1 MTTHVREQHWADET
15 AAQIPPLEGWRAQ
28 PFPVGS
34 RHEISTGISPSG
46 EIHIGNL
53 REVIT
58 ADIVARALRERGAE
72 VVLDYVADNFD
83 PLRKVYPFL
92 DRKVYEPLIGAP
104 LSEIP
109 CPCGKHPSY
118 AAHYLE
124 PFLESLKRLRI
135 DVKVIY
141 ADQLYKSGTLVPQIV
156 QALQGRDAIARILH
170 ECTGREMEDDWSPF
184 NPICAQCRKLTE
196 TKVKGFSAKDETVD
210 YACRCGGRG
219 TVSMRGGGKLT
230 WRVDWPA
237 RWARIPVTVE
247 PFGKDHATRGGSYDS
262 GARICREVFKAEPPF
277 PVTYE
282 WIAFTGQG
290 DMSKSKGNV
299 LSVHRMLEVV
309 PPEVLR
315 YLVVKTR
322 PMRSINFDPGLP
334 LLSLVD
340 EFDDAASSARD
351 PRAMTL
357 SGADQFKPIGVPFR
371 HLVNVVQMADFDL
384 DQVVVILR
392 RNGYPVGDETA
403 VKERAGY
410 AMRWLREFAP
420 EDAKFS
426 VQRALPASAGDLGAP
441 ERGFLRL
448 LADRLR
454 PEQTGEEIHALVYN
468 VAKEAGMEKTTAAF
482 QAIYRVFLD
491 RTRGPRAGWFLAF
504 LDRAFVLARLREAAA
519 AAVASG
525 AAQGTKG

>member
-1 MTTHVREQHWADET
+1 VTAHVREQHWADDT
-15 AAQIPPLEGWRAQ
+15 AAQIAAQ
-28 PFPVGS
+28 GS

-58 ADIVARALRERGAE
+58 ADVVARALHERGVE

-109 CPCGKHPSY
+109 CPCGKHASY
-118 AAHYLE
+118 AEHYLE
-124 PFLESLKRLRI
+124 PFLASLKHLRI

-141 ADQLYKSGTLVPQIV
+141 ADQMYKSGMLVPQIV
-156 QALQGRDAIARILH
+156 QALEGRDAIARILH
-170 ECTGREMEDDWSPF
+170 ECTGKQHEAEWSPF
-184 NPICAQCRKLTE
+184 NPICAQCRRLTE
-196 TKVKGFSAKDETVD
+196 TQVRGFSKKDETVD
-210 YACRCGGRG
+210 YTCRCGGKG

-262 GARICREVFKAEPPF
+262 GARICREVFKAPPPF

-299 LSVHRMLEVV
+299 LSVHRMLEVM

-334 LLSLVD
+334 LLALVD

-351 PRAMTL
+351 PRALDL
-357 SGADQFKPIGVPFR
+357 SGADQFRPIGVPFR

-392 RNGYPVGDETA
+392 RNGYPVEDEAA
-403 VKERAGY
+403 VKDRAGY

-420 EDAKFS
+420 PDAKFS
-426 VQRALPASAGDLGAP
+426 VQRALPASARELGAL
-441 ERGFLRL
+441 ERDFLLR
-448 LADRLR
+448 LADRLE
-454 PEQTGEEIHALVYN
+454 PGQTGEEIHALVYE
-468 VAKEAGMEKTTAAF
+468 VSKEAGMQNTTVAF

-504 LDRAFVLARLREAAA
+504 LDRDFVLARLREAAA
-519 AAVASG
+519 APVEAGAS
-525 AAQGTKG
+525 QGSKG

>member
-1 MTTHVREQHWADET
+1 MTHERAHHWADEI
-15 AAQIPPLEGWRAQ
+15 AEQIARIPG
-28 PFPVGS
+28 

-58 ADIVARALRERGAE
+58 ADVVFRALRERGVD

-92 DRKVYEPLIGAP
+92 DRAFYEPKIGCP

-109 CPCGKHPSY
+109 CPCGKHASY
-118 AAHYLE
+118 AEHFLE
-124 PFLESLKRLRI
+124 PFLESLKRMQI
-135 DVKVIY
+135 EVKVYY
-141 ADQLYKSGTLVPQIV
+141 ADQMYKSGMLVPQIV
-156 QALQGRDAIARILH
+156 QALEGRDAIAKILQ
-170 ECTGREMEDDWSPF
+170 ECTGKQHEPEWNPF
-184 NPICAQCRKLTE
+184 NPICRACGKMTE
-196 TKVKGFSAKDETVD
+196 TRVTGYSAKNETVD
-210 YACRCGGRG
+210 YECRCGHKG

-230 WRVDWPA
+230 WRADWPA

-247 PFGKDHATRGGSYDS
+247 PFGKDHATRGGSYDT

-282 WIAFTGQG
+282 WIAFKGQG

-340 EFDDAASSARD
+340 EFDDAASEARD
-351 PRAMTL
+351 PRALAL
-357 SGADQFKPIGVPFR
+357 SAAEQFRPIGVPFR
-371 HLVNVVQMADFDL
+371 HLINVVQMADFDL
-384 DQVVVILR
+384 DQAVTILR
-392 RNGYPVGDETA
+392 RNHYTITDEAA

-410 AMRWLREFAP
+410 AIRWLKEFAP
-420 EDAKFS
+420 PETRFS
-426 VQRALPASAGDLGAP
+426 VQRSLPDGARTLEPGQKAFLG
-441 ERGFLRL
+441 L
-448 LADRLR
+448 LADALK
-454 PEQTGEEIHALVYN
+454 PGQSGEEIHTLVYDL
-468 VAKEAGMEKTTAAF
+468 AKNAGLPKATPAF
-482 QAIYRVFLD
+482 EAIYRVFLGQGK
-491 RTRGPRAGWFLAF
+491 GPRAGWFLAF
-504 LDRAFVLARLREAAA
+504 LDRDFVLRRLKEAAA
-519 AAVASG
+519 
-525 AAQGTKG
+525 

>member
-1 MTTHVREQHWADET
+1 MTTHVREQHWADEV
-15 AAQIPPLEGWRAQ
+15 AAQILAERRGTI
-28 PFPVGS
+28 
-34 RHEISTGISPSG
+34 EISTGISPSG

-58 ADIVARALRERGAE
+58 ADVVARALRERAAE

-92 DRKVYEPLIGAP
+92 DKKVYEPLIGAP

-109 CPCGKHPSY
+109 CPCGKHASY
-118 AAHYLE
+118 AEHYLE
-124 PFLESLKRLRI
+124 PFLASLKTMRI

-141 ADQLYKSGTLVPQIV
+141 ADQMYKSGFLVPQIV
-156 QALQGRDAIARILH
+156 QALEGRDAIARILQ
-170 ECTGREMEDDWSPF
+170 ECTGRQFEDDWNPF
-184 NPICAQCRKLTE
+184 NPICGACRRMTE
-196 TKVKGFSAKDETVD
+196 SKVTGFSAKDETVD
-210 YACRCGGRG
+210 YACRCGDKG

-262 GARICREVFKAEPPF
+262 GARICKEVFQSPPPF

-340 EFDDAASSARD
+340 EFDDAASKARD
-351 PRAMTL
+351 PRALAL

-384 DQVVVILR
+384 DQAIVILR
-392 RNGYPVGDETA
+392 RNGYAIEDEAA
-403 VKERAGY
+403 VKDRAGY
-410 AMRWLREFAP
+410 AMRWIREFAP
-420 EDAKFS
+420 EETRFS
-426 VQRALPASAGDLGAP
+426 VQRSLPDAARDLGSK
-441 ERGFLRL
+441 ERDALRR
-448 LADRLR
+448 LADRLE
-454 PEQTGEEIHALVYN
+454 PGHGGEAIHALVYD
-468 VAKEAGMEKTTAAF
+468 VAKEAGLEKTTAAF
-482 QAIYRVFLD
+482 EAIYRAFLG

-504 LDRAFVLARLREAAA
+504 LDRPFVLARLREAGTAA
-519 AAVASG
+519 G
-525 AAQGTKG
+525 AASAAPGAGA

>member
-1 MTTHVREQHWADET
+1 VTAHVREQHWADDT
-15 AAQIPPLEGWRAQ
+15 AAQIAAQ
-28 PFPVGS
+28 GS

-58 ADIVARALRERGAE
+58 ADIVARALREKGAE

-92 DRKVYEPLIGAP
+92 DRKLYEPLIGAP

-124 PFLESLKRLRI
+124 PFLGSLKRLRI

-141 ADQLYKSGTLVPQIV
+141 ADQMYKSGMLVPQIV
-156 QALQGRDAIARILH
+156 QALQGRNDIARILH

-184 NPICAQCRKLTE
+184 NPICAQCRRLTE
-196 TKVKGFSAKDETVD
+196 TKVKGFSAQDETVD
-210 YACRCGGRG
+210 YTCRCGGAG

-334 LLSLVD
+334 LLALVD
-340 EFDDAASSARD
+340 EFDDAASTSRD
-351 PRAMTL
+351 TRAMAL

-392 RNGYPVGDETA
+392 RNGYAVEDETA

-420 EDAKFS
+420 EDVRFS
-426 VQRALPASAGDLGAP
+426 VQRTLPASAGNLTAP

-454 PEQTGEEIHALVYN
+454 PGQTGEEIHALVYE
-468 VAKEAGMEKTTAAF
+468 VAKEAGLEKTTAAF

-491 RTRGPRAGWFLAF
+491 RPRGPRAGWFLAF

-519 AAVASG
+519 APVASG